1 MLENQEDPASMPAI
15 TYASPDYRPPVS
27 PNALWLQAPV
37 PPPQQQQYN
46 NNKLEQENDHQ
57 QKLRSSGRIMTVE
70 ETYSTDDDDPTT
82 FVQTPSSI
90 LLDGQFKR
98 SSTFGQ
104 NRWSNQ
110 GSSFIDHS
118 ATTTWQY

>member
-1 MLENQEDPASMPAI
+1 MLGKQEDPTSMPAI

-27 PNALWLQAPV
+27 PNALWLRAPV
-37 PPPQQQQYN
+37 APAQQQQYN
-46 NNKLEQENDHQ
+46 NDKPKQENDHQ
-57 QKLRSSGRIMTVE
+57 QKLRSSGQIMTVD
-70 ETYSTDDDDPTT
+70 ETCSTDDDD
-82 FVQTPSSI
+82 PSSI

-104 NRWSNQ
+104 DRWSNQ
-110 GSSFIDHS
+110 GSSFINHS